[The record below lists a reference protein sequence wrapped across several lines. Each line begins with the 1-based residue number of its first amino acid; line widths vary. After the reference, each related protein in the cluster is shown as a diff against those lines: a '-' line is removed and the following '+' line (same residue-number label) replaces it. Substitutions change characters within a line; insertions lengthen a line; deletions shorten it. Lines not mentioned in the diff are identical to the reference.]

1 MKGHGTKIIKLVSTS
16 GQNTT
21 EQASEGRIGKICYVD
36 DSRTSAYVTKKIL
49 KEYGYEVDFF
59 TSAEPAVVAIL
70 EKDYDLLLT
79 DLTLSTGGMDG
90 DELVRFLRN
99 SGHPRKKLLP
109 VIVITGTSNKE
120 TLLKIYEA
128 GANGVL
134 VKPITGEELHDRIRT
149 LVPEKAFPG
158 TADGYAL
165 EIPQALS
172 HPGKPQ
178 TTEVPVNPPEEETIA
193 FEEETIASEEE
204 ITHPEA
210 EIDEAAID
218 DKQDSLLSTLGIPT
232 DDKKSEPAPPVIKK
246 SNKKNKPDSQKPE
259 MLLPQDIAN
268 KQKAKKLSIL
278 ENLKSAA
285 TEENIDLSIDSE
297 LDDEFNISF
306 PDIKPEPA
314 NVSRQHTKPAY
325 KSAAHQNTKPVEA
338 GKPSKPKSAGA
349 EFIAELRAK
358 AKAEAETETE
368 VEAAAEFK
376 KRRKKTKPEAEVQQ
390 DDTDIPVLEPANS
403 EELLFVNNTED
414 GIPELILEDPSQNQ
428 PEVLFGENQDQN
440 QEQSAEL
447 FGEIQDQEQPEGL
460 FGESQDQEQP
470 EVLFGESQ
478 DQEQPEVLFGESQDQ
493 GQPEGLFGE
502 AQDQGQSEGLFVDT
516 NGSGTPELK
525 FASAEQ
531 VEVEAESSPA
541 FNFDTEEA
549 TGDKK
554 IITALDI
561 NTEFAD
567 FDDDDMYSSSLS
579 GSIFDTF
586 KNYKILGLAAL
597 VSFGIII
604 WSLWNYFN
612 VGQVHPV
619 DTVRVSMGTLH
630 QTINVPGK
638 IVSKLNIEISSSSS
652 GQIVAVKVKEGQNVK
667 KGQTLVKLENEEAIS
682 DLKRAEGNLLS
693 TREET
698 ALASK
703 TLKRMRRA
711 LKLGAISRQQM
722 EEAEASFKSAK
733 AKEIVALEASRTAK
747 LALNKLSVA
756 APFNGTVT
764 SRFAQIGQWITP
776 SDTLFTLVDLG
787 QREIEVKVDSADS
800 NAISVGQSAFMSS
813 DAFPGQNW
821 TENVKRIA
829 TAASRGAGTNTVSVF
844 INLGGRAPSLRMG
857 QQVDAEIR
865 TFSRNNTNKLPI
877 SAIISRNGKS
887 WAGTIREGRIHYV
900 PIETGMEDLTHVEIL
915 QGLKTGQEVIIPRG
929 QDLQEGDRV
938 RISAIHTTE

>member
-16 GQNTT
+16 GKNTT

-59 TSAEPAVVAIL
+59 PSAEPAVVAIL

-165 EIPQALS
+165 EIPHSLS

-178 TTEVPVNPPEEETIA
+178 VTDTPVTPPEDEINA
-193 FEEETIASEEE
+193 AEEE
-204 ITHPEA
+204 INHLEA
-210 EIDEAAID
+210 EIDEAAIIDEAVTD
-218 DKQDSLLSTLGIPT
+218 DKRDSLLTALGILT
-232 DDKKSEPAPPVIKK
+232 EDEKVETAPPVIKK
-246 SNKKNKPDSQKPE
+246 SNKKNKSDSQITE
-259 MLLPQDIAN
+259 MHPPQDIAN

-285 TEENIDLSIDSE
+285 SEENIGLDTNLDF
-297 LDDEFNISF
+297 DDEFNGNISEDDF
-306 PDIKPEPA
+306 SEP
-314 NVSRQHTKPAY
+314 NTSRQHTKPAY
-325 KSAAHQNTKPVEA
+325 KSAAHQSTKPVEA
-338 GKPSKPKSAGA
+338 SKPSKPRSAGA
-349 EFIAELRAK
+349 EFIAELRAQ
-358 AKAEAETETE
+358 AKSEAEAEAGSEKIKKNAQPE
-368 VEAAAEFK
+368 PEIEA
-376 KRRKKTKPEAEVQQ
+376 QQ
-390 DDTDIPVLEPANS
+390 DESDIPVLEPANN
-403 EELLFVNNTED
+403 EELLFVNNDED
-414 GIPELILEDPSQNQ
+414 GIPELILEEP
-428 PEVLFGENQDQN
+428 DQN
-440 QEQSAEL
+440 
-447 FGEIQDQEQPEGL
+447 QPEGL
-460 FGESQDQEQP
+460 FGELQDQGHPEELFGMDQEQEQEQEQP
-470 EVLFGESQ
+470 ETLF
-478 DQEQPEVLFGESQDQ
+478 DKI
-493 GQPEGLFGE
+493 
-502 AQDQGQSEGLFVDT
+502 QDQGQSGGLFVETHGTD
-516 NGSGTPELK
+516 TPELK
-525 FASAEQ
+525 FASADQ
-531 VEVEAESSPA
+531 VEAKSSEDSST

-561 NTEFAD
+561 NTDFSD
-567 FDDDDMYSSSLS
+567 FDDDEMYSTSLS
-579 GSIFDTF
+579 GSIFETF
-586 KNYKILGLAAL
+586 KNFKILGIAAL
-597 VSFGIII
+597 VSFAIII

-612 VGQVHPV
+612 DGQVHSV
-619 DTVRVSMGTLH
+619 DTVRVSKGTLH

-638 IVSKLNIEISSSSS
+638 VVSKLNIEISSSSS
-652 GQIVAVKVKEGQNVK
+652 GQIVAVKVKEGQKVK

-682 DLKRAEGNLLS
+682 DLRRAEGNLLS

-698 ALASK
+698 ALAGK

-733 AKEIVALEASRTAK
+733 AKEIMAREISRTAK
-747 LALNKLSVA
+747 LALNKLSVD

-764 SRFAQIGQWITP
+764 SKFAQIGQWITP

-813 DAFPGQNW
+813 DAFPGNNW
-821 TENVKRIA
+821 TESVKRIA
-829 TAASRGAGTNTVSVF
+829 TAASRGAGTNTVSVY
-844 INLGGRAPSLRMG
+844 IGLGSRAPVLRMG

-865 TFSRNNTNKLPI
+865 TFSRNNTSKLPI
-877 SAIISRNGKS
+877 SAVITRNGKS
-887 WAGTIREGRIHYV
+887 WAGTIKEGRVHYV

-929 QDLQEGDRV
+929 LDLQEGDRV
-938 RISAIHTTE
+938 RISATHSLE